1 MDAVSSDLGLMQVR
15 ARAAYWQ
22 KRIQLEKKE
31 ARRRELEQQAW
42 AELTYLV
49 LHHGSLHVPRRLQE
63 QQFVEARRKT
73 ASRPTKRATASARAA
88 GGTRTSK
95 RTD

>member
-1 MDAVSSDLGLMQVR
+1 MDEVSSDLGLMQVR

-49 LHHGSLHVPRRLQE
+49 LHLGGQHLPQRLQD
-63 QQFVEARRKT
+63 QQFAEARRKT
-73 ASRPTKRATASARAA
+73 ASRPTKRGTVSARAA
-88 GGTRTSK
+88 ARTRRS
-95 RTD
+95 RHTD